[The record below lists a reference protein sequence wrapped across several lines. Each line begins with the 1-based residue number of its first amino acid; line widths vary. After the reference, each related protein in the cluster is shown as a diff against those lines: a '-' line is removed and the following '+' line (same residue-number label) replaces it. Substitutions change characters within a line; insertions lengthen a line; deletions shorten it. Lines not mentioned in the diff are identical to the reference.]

1 MLEDIKKDIVKL
13 IAMYE
18 AEKEENISL
27 RKALSES
34 RAANET
40 CKRQITE
47 LEQQIDNLRLSAAF
61 MGQAGSDI
69 GAKEKIDK
77 LIREIDICIRLME
90 D

>member
-13 IAMYE
+13 FAMYE

-47 LEQQIDNLRLSAAF
+47 LEQQI
-61 MGQAGSDI
+61 GSDS

-77 LIREIDICIRLME
+77 LIREIDRCIRLME